1 MGAWRGVC
9 VCTKLARV
17 TARRPRSISRAL
29 GLAAVLLCASHGEAV
44 AKPLAGPTRKDVEL
58 GPNRWDLELARREA
72 ALKSVRGKDPAA
84 IVPLLGL
91 LPEVEGEVDPQ
102 RLDAVLAS
110 VADARGRHPLV
121 RSYARF
127 LQARVQEHRGRLGD
141 AAKRLR
147 AEGYIVGWQIVGPFD
162 NSGRKGETSVY
173 PPETDAFGSAQTF
186 TGKLSGEPLSWRA
199 IDYADAP
206 RGGYVSFDDRLRPNT
221 DVTGYATAWVHVPAA
236 QDVAI
241 AVGTGG
247 PYEVWVDGASVGGG
261 SAYRQSHPLQD
272 THAARLQAGWNRVL
286 VKVSAQSGAWGFF
299 LRVSAP
305 DGSPIATMKSA
316 AEAPEAWTP
325 REGVRPQ
332 GKRPPASIRAALEG
346 RFGEGASAKRA
357 ARDGLALLE
366 FYRSVHP
373 FDREDETAVQLARR
387 VTEQAPTARS
397 LWLRAVV
404 ERDPGESLTALREGI
419 ERARSEGAPSRP
431 LLAHMLLELGWRHQS
446 MGLQARY
453 RDNLEEAHAI
463 APGDP
468 VVELALIDQAA
479 NAGFRWWSLQWL
491 QTLVERNPH
500 ATTLR
505 LEYASRL
512 HEAGRTKA
520 ALAVL
525 GASGNSSEL
534 AGASIDVLL
543 ELGEAD
549 AAVALARKAADATPG
564 LPERHVAVAQ
574 LEESRGDIHASRKAW
589 AKAIALA
596 PHDADLHAAL
606 GRLLMRNDELAAA
619 ASSLRRSLDLRP
631 QQPAVRDLL
640 ASLDATAPSDVFTRY
655 GLDLDKIASKTEIP
669 ASWKGKDS
677 AVLRHRVA
685 VKVLPNG
692 LTERLDHR
700 IIRVLDDR
708 GVRSQAV
715 QALSYDPAESIVE
728 VRRAR
733 VRRKDGTVEELGE
746 ISVVALASAGYRMYY
761 DQRQIRVAF
770 GGLRPGDT
778 LEVAFLRRDVAAKNM
793 FDEYFGDLMPLQGAA
808 PIGKVEYI
816 LEAPSDK
823 PIYFN
828 RKGVKKT
835 TEEGGDFTLYRYAAK
850 DVEAITPEGGMPGW
864 VEVAD
869 FLHAS
874 TYETW
879 NDVGDWYWDLV
890 REQLVVDDAIRD
902 AVAEALA
909 GLPEDATDRQKVD
922 AIYTYVVRN
931 TRYVGLEFGIH
942 GFKPYRTT
950 EIFSRRFGD
959 CKDKASLLKVMLE
972 EVGIEANLVL
982 VRTRDQGVMPSEPAS
997 LAVFNHAIT
1006 YVPAFDLFLDGTA
1019 EWSGP
1024 SELPASDQGASV
1036 LVVRDGK
1043 GADYRTIPVSQAKDN
1058 VRALEQDVTL
1068 SASGSATLE
1077 HAVTVRGAS
1086 ASSVRYQFQSAEQR
1100 TERMTR
1106 ALGNAFP
1113 GIDVKAVTAPGI
1125 DDITRP
1131 ATLTAK
1137 ATVPQ
1142 WATQAGDGLRFKV
1155 TGRESG
1161 FTSALAPKSTR
1172 NYPLVL
1178 DVPMEETHTLRY
1190 RLPPGYRFSTMPTPA
1205 SMKTDVGVFSL
1216 EVEPTDDGAEVR
1228 TRLSLP
1234 KRRISP
1240 EDYAALRT
1248 FLRGVDAAL
1257 EQDFEVVRAR

>member
-1 MGAWRGVC
+1 M
-9 VCTKLARV
+9 

>member
-17 TARRPRSISRAL
+17 TRRRARSISRAL
-29 GLAAVLLCASHGEAV
+29 GLAATLFCASQGEAI
-44 AKPLAGPTRKDVEL
+44 AKPLPGPADPDTDV

-72 ALKSVRGKDPAA
+72 AMKAVRGKDPAA

-91 LPEVEGEVDPQ
+91 LPDVEGEVDPQ
-102 RLDAVLAS
+102 RLDRMLAS
-110 VADARGRHPLV
+110 VADARSRHPLV

-141 AAKRLR
+141 AATRLHD
-147 AEGYIVGWQIVGPFD
+147 EGYVVGWQIVGPFD
-162 NSGRKGETSVY
+162 NSGRKGETSVF
-173 PPETDAFGSAQTF
+173 PPETDAFGAEQTF
-186 TGKLSGEPLSWRA
+186 TGKLSGEPLSWRV
-199 IDYADAP
+199 IDYTDAP

-221 DVTGYATAWVHVPAA
+221 DVTGYATAWVHVDKTQDAA
-236 QDVAI
+236 VH
-241 AVGTGG
+241 VGTGG

-261 SAYRQSHPLQD
+261 SAYRQSHPLQE

-305 DGSPIATMKSA
+305 DGSPIAGMKAS
-316 AEAPEAWTP
+316 AEAPEGWAA
-325 REGVRPQ
+325 RAGVRPSS
-332 GKRPPASIRAALEG
+332 KRPPASIRAALEA
-346 RFGEGASAKRA
+346 RFGDDAPKKRA
-357 ARDGLALLE
+357 GKDGLALLA

-373 FDREDETAVQLARR
+373 FDREDETDVQLARR
-387 VTEQAPTARS
+387 VTKDAPTARS

-404 ERDPGESLTALREGI
+404 ERDPGESMTALREGI
-419 ERARSEGAPSRP
+419 AKARDEGDSSRQ

-453 RDNLEEAHAI
+453 RENLEEAHAV

-479 NAGFRWWSLQWL
+479 NAGFRWWSLEWL
-491 QTLVERNPH
+491 ESLVERNPH
-500 ATTLR
+500 AITLR

-512 HEAGRTKA
+512 HEAGRTQA
-520 ALAVL
+520 ALKVL
-525 GASGNSSEL
+525 GSSGNSSEL

-549 AAVALARKAADATPG
+549 AAVKLARRAADATPG

-574 LEESRGDIHASRKAW
+574 LEESRGDINASRKAW

-606 GRLLMRNDELAAA
+606 GRVLMRNDELAAA
-619 ASSLRRSLDLRP
+619 AGSLRRSLELRP

-655 GLDLDKIASKTEIP
+655 GLDLDEVASKTEVA

-700 IIRVLDDR
+700 VIRILDDR

-746 ISVVALASAGYRMYY
+746 VSVVALASAGYRMYY
-761 DQRQIRVAF
+761 DQRQIRVGF

-793 FDEYFGDLMPLQGAA
+793 FDEYFGDLMPLQGSA

-828 RKGVKKT
+828 RKGVEKKT
-835 TEEGGDFTLYRYAAK
+835 DKDGEFTLYRYTAN
-850 DVEAITPEGGMPGW
+850 DVDAITPEGGMPGW

-902 AVAEALA
+902 AVKEAVA
-909 GLPEDATDRQKVD
+909 GLPADASDRQKVD

-942 GFKPYRTT
+942 GYKPYRTT
-950 EIFSRRFGD
+950 EILSRRFGD

-982 VRTRDQGVMPSEPAS
+982 VRTRDQGVMPAEPAS

-1043 GADYRTIPVSQAKDN
+1043 GAEYRTIPVSEAKDN
-1058 VRALEQDVTL
+1058 IRALEQDVEL
-1068 SASGSATLE
+1068 SSTGAATVK

-1100 TERMTR
+1100 VERMTR
-1106 ALGNAFP
+1106 ALGNSFP
-1113 GIDVKAVTAPGI
+1113 GVDVKDVSAPGI
-1125 DDITRP
+1125 DDITTP
-1131 ATLTAK
+1131 ARLTAT
-1137 ATVPQ
+1137 ASVPQ
-1142 WATQAGDGLRFKV
+1142 WATQAGDGMRFKV

-1161 FTSALAPKSTR
+1161 FTSALAPKSKR

-1190 RLPPGYRFSTMPTPA
+1190 RLPAGYRFSTMPSPA

-1216 EVEPTDDGAEVR
+1216 EVEATDDGAEVR

-1234 KRRISP
+1234 KQRISP
-1240 EDYAALRT
+1240 EDYAALRK